1 MKRLWREN
9 NLSIVMGG
17 LFFVA
22 FLFGQAWTG
31 FLVSN
36 EERSEHGR
44 RPQRLTE
51 YLLGAHFAEATM
63 ENWESEFLQAGA
75 FILATAWLYQKGS
88 AESKDPDKREAVDR
102 DPRKVRDKSKA
113 PWPVRRDGWILRLY
127 ENSLVIA
134 FFSLFLVSF
143 FLHACAGRAEYN
155 QDQSWHGG
163 APISVLGYMGSSQF
177 WFESFQNWQSEFLAI
192 ACMVI
197 FTIWLRQR
205 GSPESKPVDAP
216 HSETGK

>member
-22 FLFGQAWTG
+22 FVFGQAWTG

-36 EERSEHGR
+36 EERSEHDQ
-44 RPQRLTE
+44 RPERFTE

-63 ENWESEFLQAGA
+63 ENWESEFLQAGV
-75 FILATAWLYQKGS
+75 FILATAYLYQKGS
-88 AESKDPDKREAVDR
+88 AESKDPEKRETVDR
-102 DPRKVRDKSKA
+102 DPRNVRDKSNA
-113 PWPVRRDGWILRLY
+113 PWPVRRGGWILRLY
-127 ENSLVIA
+127 ENSLSIA
-134 FFSLFLVSF
+134 FFSLFLLSF
-143 FLHACAGRAEYN
+143 FLHACSGRAEYN

-163 APISVLGYMGSSQF
+163 DPVSVLGYMGTSQF